1 MTTRQQII
9 LALLLGGVVGL
20 TFRRQ
25 LARSH
30 ARILKP
36 RQGEAGVRFFEWW
49 YLAVDSACIAAAI
62 VLLVLELL
70 GI

>member
-9 LALLLGGVVGL
+9 LALLLGGTTGL
-20 TFRRQ
+20 VFRRQ
-25 LARSH
+25 LARNH

-36 RQGEAGVRFFEWW
+36 RQGEEGVHFFEVS
-49 YLAVDSACIAAAI
+49 YLLVYSACIAAAI

-70 GI
+70 GV